1 MPHGPI
7 FSDWNYHVLRDFFWL
22 LPHTGSRDTLAQ
34 FLTVNALASTWIFS
48 AVFFLFWRIEDKRRE
63 WRRSCLLE
71 VVFAFFLAM
80 IVTLA
85 WRPWIGWAAP
95 SLVPRFQMLYPD
107 YFWNDGNHNCFPS
120 HSTLIYLLVAAGF
133 WPFKR
138 WVSALLMLWVLLGIS
153 APRVYVG
160 GHYPIDV
167 LAGIVI
173 AAVALWIARWICA
186 TPRIAGLF
194 SQIITKDGISL
205 DLFLFLWLFELAEGF
220 RSSYIIAMGLARG
233 ARSIL

>member
-1 MPHGPI
+1 VPHGPI

-34 FLTVNALASTWIFS
+34 FLTVNALASTCIFS
-48 AVFFLFWRIEDKRRE
+48 AVFFLFWRMEDKRRE
-63 WRRSCLLE
+63 WRRGRLLE

-95 SLVPRFQMLYPD
+95 SLVPRFQTLYPD

-138 WVSALLMLWVLLGIS
+138 WLSALLMLWVLLGIS

-160 GHYPIDV
+160 GHYPIDI
-167 LAGIVI
+167 LAGILI
-173 AAVALWIARWICA
+173 AAIALWMARRICA
-186 TPRIAGLF
+186 TPRVAGLF

-233 ARSIL
+233 ARNIL